1 MNVLEHFI
9 KEIHSVRD
17 ITEEF
22 EQHSGHEPAEP
33 LLQVDLTYDCYG
45 IITREIKTF
54 WKSDFEQAKKVMEY
68 ISSHLGGYF
77 CGDTDDFQP
86 EIRAEG

>member
-1 MNVLEHFI
+1 M
-9 KEIHSVRD
+9 EIELPEAGSVDMENLGGASEDEAMEAYMKDRSLHTAYAVTIRPD
-17 ITEEF
+17 
-22 EQHSGHEPAEP
+22 
-33 LLQVDLTYDCYG
+33 
-45 IITREIKTF
+45 
-54 WKSDFEQAKKVMEY
+54 DFEEAKKVMEY

>member
-9 KEIHSVRD
+9 QEIHSVRD

-22 EQHSGHEPAEP
+22 KQRSEREPVEP

-45 IITREIKTF
+45 IITRETKTF
-54 WKSDFEQAKKVMEY
+54 WKSDFEQAKKE
-68 ISSHLGGYF
+68 GYF
-77 CGDTDDFQP
+77 M
-86 EIRAEG
+86 A

>member
-22 EQHSGHEPAEP
+22 KQRSGSEPTEP

-45 IITREIKTF
+45 IITRESKTF
-54 WKSDFEQAKKVMEY
+54 WKSDFERAKKE
-68 ISSHLGGYF
+68 GYF
-77 CGDTDDFQP
+77 M
-86 EIRAEG
+86 A

>member
-22 EQHSGHEPAEP
+22 KQHSGCEPAEP

-45 IITREIKTF
+45 IITRETKTF
-54 WKSDFEQAKKVMEY
+54 WKSDFERAKKE
-68 ISSHLGGYF
+68 GYF
-77 CGDTDDFQP
+77 M
-86 EIRAEG
+86 A

>member
-22 EQHSGHEPAEP
+22 KQHSGCEPAEP
-33 LLQVDLTYDCYG
+33 LLQVDLTTATG
-45 IITREIKTF
+45 LSQGKQKHFGRATLNGQK
-54 WKSDFEQAKKVMEY
+54 KKVASWPDRR
-68 ISSHLGGYF
+68 IVHTRTPVF
-77 CGDTDDFQP
+77 
-86 EIRAEG
+86 

>member
-22 EQHSGHEPAEP
+22 EQHSGREPAEP

-45 IITREIKTF
+45 IITREMGVHIATLITSA
-54 WKSDFEQAKKVMEY
+54 WLQIRKS
-68 ISSHLGGYF
+68 S
-77 CGDTDDFQP
+77 
-86 EIRAEG
+86 